1 MPRTALTPQ
10 TPKGPYPGTVS
21 AEDLDFTW
29 AALDDANGNE
39 FAFTGRELVMF
50 RNDDAA
56 PQTITL
62 TSSND
67 PMKRLGNIPTYSIGI
82 GEYAAFW
89 AGAIAGWSQSG
100 QKFFIDCSDPNIMVA
115 VIKIPG

>member
-1 MPRTALTPQ
+1 MPRTALTTQ
-10 TPKGPYPGTVS
+10 TPKGPYPGVVS

-29 AALDDANGNE
+29 AAADDANGND
-39 FAFTGRELVMF
+39 FVFTGRELILV

-67 PMKRLGNIPTYSIGI
+67 PQKRLGNITTYSVGI

-89 AGAIAGWSQSG
+89 AGAIQGWVQAG
-100 QKFFIDCSDPNIMVA
+100 QKFFIDTSDPDLKFA
-115 VIKIPG
+115 VIRIPG